1 MAKNVYFTHGTFSEQ
16 RLVEDLIIESI
27 KIYGHDVYYL
37 PREIVNRDEIFNE
50 DTVSVFDENY
60 LIEVYLLN
68 YEGFEG
74 DGTLLTKFGVRIAEE
89 ATFVVSRRRWD
100 DLVSSSANLVSDERP
115 NEGDAIYFPLTKQL
129 FQIKFVENEIPLRQ
143 LGDLPTYQMVCEL
156 MEFSDERL
164 ETKIDEID
172 LIPAEVG
179 YSLTFDLQKGGLAD
193 VVVTNGGTGYGA
205 TTTATVSTPGSGA
218 VIKPVVTTAGV
229 ISDITVTE
237 PGIAFETTSN
247 VLISGTGNGAT
258 ATIVLANN
266 KNFEVQETVSGTS
279 KTAKVIGILNNGELS
294 NTNIYKSGSGYTTT
308 PTVTISAPP
317 SGGTQATATATL
329 TNGVVSGITIT
340 DAGSGYT
347 SAPEILIS
355 PSPAEP
361 QGKVIRFDYSNR
373 QIELININGT
383 FTDNET
389 LRGLSSGAEWVVNEF
404 STIQKQNDPLS
415 DSLDIET
422 EADSIIDWTETN
434 PFGEYGD
441 MGVF

>member
-74 DGTLLTKFGVRIAEE
+74 DGTLLTKFGVRISEE

-100 DLVSSSANLVSDERP
+100 DLVSSSSNLVSDERP

-179 YSLTFDLQKGGLAD
+179 YSLTFDLQRGGLSD
-193 VVVTNGGTGYGA
+193 VVVTNGGTGYGV
-205 TTTATVSTPGSGA
+205 TTTANVSSPGSGS
-218 VIKPVVTTAGV
+218 VIKPAVTTAGV
-229 ISDITVTE
+229 ISDITVIE
-237 PGIAFETTSN
+237 PGIGFETTSN

-294 NTNIYKSGSGYTTT
+294 NTNIYKSGIGYTTT

-373 QIELININGT
+373 QIELINISGT

-389 LRGLSSGAEWVVNEF
+389 LRGLSSGAEWVINEF

>member
-37 PREIVNRDEIFNE
+37 PREIVNRDQIFNE

-74 DGTLLTKFGVRIAEE
+74 DGTLLTKFGIRIAEE

-100 DLVSSSANLVSDERP
+100 DLVSSSSNLVSDERP

-179 YSLTFDLQKGGLAD
+179 YSLTFDLQRGGLSD

-205 TTTATVSTPGSGA
+205 TTTTTVSTPGSGS
-218 VIKPVVTTAGV
+218 VIKPAVTTAGV
-229 ISDITVTE
+229 ISDITVIE
-237 PGIAFETTSN
+237 PGIGFETTSN
-247 VLISGTGNGAT
+247 VFISGTGNGAT

-317 SGGTQATATATL
+317 SGGTQATAAATL
-329 TNGVVSGITIT
+329 TNGVVSGVTIT

-404 STIQKQNDPLS
+404 STIQQQNDPLS